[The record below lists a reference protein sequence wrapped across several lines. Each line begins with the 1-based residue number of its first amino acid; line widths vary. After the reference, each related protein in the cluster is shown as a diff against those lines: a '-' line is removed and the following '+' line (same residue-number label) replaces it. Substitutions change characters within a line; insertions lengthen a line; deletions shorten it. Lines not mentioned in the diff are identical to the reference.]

1 MQRLVSRVRA
11 LHPKPPLCSL
21 IPPSHVDPRARSRS
35 PEMTIG
41 LIWTFC
47 IPCVAAAMKVAVG
60 SGSSRASTC
69 LLQRGLASL
78 PGYVTSAPV
87 ATTKKLGNGVS
98 VATEASTLEKG
109 LHALFQDG
117 TLGCDP
123 CSGHAINRISYAE
136 SASYRLLLATSQWCR
151 SGSTP
156 AAVMRLP
163 ACLVPPTSSPVL
175 PLRWD
180 YFATETS
187 Y

>member
-98 VATEASTLEKG
+98 VATEASTSEKG
-109 LHALFQDG
+109 LRALFQDG

-123 CSGHAINRISYAE
+123 YVRDMQLTESHVLNLLPTGCSWRP
-136 SASYRLLLATSQWCR
+136 R
-151 SGSTP
+151 SG
-156 AAVMRLP
+156 VGLDRLRQ
-163 ACLVPPTSSPVL
+163 
-175 PLRWD
+175 PL
-180 YFATETS
+180 
-187 Y
+187 